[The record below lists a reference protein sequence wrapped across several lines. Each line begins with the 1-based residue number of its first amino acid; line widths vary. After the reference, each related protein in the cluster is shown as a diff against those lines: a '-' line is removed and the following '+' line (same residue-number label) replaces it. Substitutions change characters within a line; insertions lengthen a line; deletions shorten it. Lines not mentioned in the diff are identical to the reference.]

1 MLKYIRVIFTFG
13 LYLLFSYPKILY
25 YYINRKKIPFEKRYN
40 YILTLFKKL
49 EKSFKVNYIVKGLE
63 NVPKSGKIVFCPNHQ
78 SYLDPL
84 ILSLV
89 SQKACPVAKI
99 ETKRMPFIGKISA
112 IMGSL
117 YLDRDNLKSSYKTI
131 KEATE
136 LLNNNINLLIFLEG
150 TRSKNNNRSLN
161 EFKPGG
167 LKPIYNSGATIVPV
181 ALDGYYNCLDIKK
194 KQLVNN
200 VYVTF
205 LKPISFDEYKNISNF
220 DLSKQMHDDIE
231 KEIMLVH
238 NVDKIETK

>member
-25 YYINRKKIPFEKRYN
+25 YYINRKKIPFDKRYD
-40 YILTLFKKL
+40 YILGLFKKL
-49 EKSFKVNYIVKGLE
+49 EKSFKINYIVKGIE
-63 NVPKSGKIVFCPNHQ
+63 NVPENGKVVFCPNHQ

-89 SQKACPVAKI
+89 NQKACPVAKI

-112 IMGSL
+112 IMGAL
-117 YLDRDNLKSSYKTI
+117 YLDRENLKASYKTI
-131 KEATE
+131 KEATD
-136 LLNNNINLLIFLEG
+136 LLNNNIDLLIFLEG
-150 TRSKNNNRSLN
+150 TRSKNHDRSLN

-194 KQLVNN
+194 KQLVND
-200 VYVTF
+200 VHVTF
-205 LKPISFDEYKNISNF
+205 LKPISYEEYKNVSNF
-220 DLSKQMHDDIE
+220 DLVKRMHDDIE
-231 KEIMLVH
+231 KEIAKVH
-238 NVDKIETK
+238 SNEK